1 MVARGRGAAL
11 RRQTFGGRDAGPHGA
26 SWGPGSCPVPLSS
39 GCSRH
44 PMPPVTGLRVRAR
57 LPAGPSGSR
66 CPFSVLFPRG
76 LSGPHTQVPAD
87 TAQPPALQTEPD
99 TCPGSARAE
108 APRGCGAAGAGA
120 GESAVR
126 VAPGPP
132 SAPPPGFTRAL
143 EPCHGG
149 SGAGRGAGP
158 APPPQWVSAQPAAGF
173 LCPAPRRPPRTG
185 PECPW
190 WPLGVRQWS
199 HAWELPELPVGF
211 GAAGVT
217 VISRALSPT

>member
-44 PMPPVTGLRVRAR
+44 PMPPVTGLGVRAR

-149 SGAGRGAGP
+149 SGAGRGGAPGPHRRPSGFLHSLRPASCVPRPAGHHGP
-158 APPPQWVSAQPAAGF
+158 APSVRGGHWASGSGHTLGSSLSSLWGLEQLGSLSF
-173 LCPAPRRPPRTG
+173 HAP
-185 PECPW
+185 
-190 WPLGVRQWS
+190 
-199 HAWELPELPVGF
+199 
-211 GAAGVT
+211 
-217 VISRALSPT
+217 

>member
-1 MVARGRGAAL
+1 MGCGFAQLKGHAGPYPGAGL
-11 RRQTFGGRDAGPHGA
+11 LPSFQWHLPSPHSRQGPAGCDSERAEEGGRPGKGCCRETADFRGQDAGPHGA

-44 PMPPVTGLRVRAR
+44 PTPPVTGLGVRAR

-108 APRGCGAAGAGA
+108 ARQTR
-120 GESAVR
+120 R
-126 VAPGPP
+126 V
-132 SAPPPGFTRAL
+132 
-143 EPCHGG
+143 
-149 SGAGRGAGP
+149 GAGRPEP
-158 APPPQWVSAQPAAGF
+158 ARASPLSAS
-173 LCPAPRRPPRTG
+173 RRGCRL
-185 PECPW
+185 
-190 WPLGVRQWS
+190 PLRL
-199 HAWELPELPVGF
+199 A
-211 GAAGVT
+211 
-217 VISRALSPT
+217 SPGH